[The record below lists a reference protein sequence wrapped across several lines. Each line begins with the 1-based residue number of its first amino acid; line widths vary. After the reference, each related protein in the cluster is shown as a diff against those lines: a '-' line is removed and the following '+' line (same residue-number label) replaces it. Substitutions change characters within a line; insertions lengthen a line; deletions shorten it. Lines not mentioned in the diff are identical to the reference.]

1 MCRALAMVLVGT
13 LGLGLVAGCGTDRS
27 QDNGYVDAVN
37 RAQRDFAARF
47 ARLSKR
53 ITATSTPG
61 EDRRTLGAFRAA
73 VDRTVVRLRGVEV
86 PDRVGSLHARLVDE
100 IAAYGRQIDRA
111 RAAFRGQRAQAIL
124 VAQTDL
130 VSAVTRI
137 SAQINRTI
145 ATINERLRG

>member
-1 MCRALAMVLVGT
+1 M
-13 LGLGLVAGCGTDRS
+13 
-27 QDNGYVDAVN
+27 
-37 RAQRDFAARF
+37 
-47 ARLSKR
+47 
-53 ITATSTPG
+53 
-61 EDRRTLGAFRAA
+61 
-73 VDRTVVRLRGVEV
+73 VEV

-124 VAQTDL
+124 AAQTDL

>member
-1 MCRALAMVLVGT
+1 MVLVGA

-27 QDNGYVDAVN
+27 RDNGYVDAVN

-124 VAQTDL
+124 AAQTDL